1 MEFTERNE
9 SVSFGWTSIPTLVQ
23 RRGQTSPT
31 TARKREEKVQEKR
44 ALTVLA
50 FVNQPTEWKVLFGAK
65 KWNVTSRRF
74 FVVSLLIRFSHW
86 TTPGPIFFRLR
97 PLPDLLSRSPNF
109 PLPVSLSRLS
119 SSPDSTL
126 FHALISLLFFSS
138 FNFNLFSAF
147 SSLSFE
153 L

>member
-97 PLPDLLSRSPNF
+97 PLPSLA
-109 PLPVSLSRLS
+109 VSKLS
-119 SSPDSTL
+119 SSCVLFPFVEFSR
-126 FHALISLLFFSS
+126 FHAFLRFDLASLFLLFQF
-138 FNFNLFSAF
+138 
-147 SSLSFE
+147 
-153 L
+153 